1 VLPSFTSAIL
11 KLYDSN
17 AYKRVA
23 KMVDKKVTIVYS
35 RRVTEKKKQYLVE
48 TETLMTDG
56 VDSSALQGKIVL
68 LAYATPL
75 IHWT

>member
-1 VLPSFTSAIL
+1 
-11 KLYDSN
+11 
-17 AYKRVA
+17 
-23 KMVDKKVTIVYS
+23 MVDKKVTIVYS
-35 RRVTEKKKQYLVE
+35 RRVTEKKKQYLVVE
-48 TETLMTDG
+48 PETLMTDG